1 MITGPVEFVEKEL
14 CSPRNGGSEWP
25 RNRDC
30 AFECWLPLLS
40 RANRTVRGKAF
51 QRLLF
56 VLVAVPQRDR
66 GHFVKS
72 QFARSRTN
80 Y

>member
-14 CSPRNGGSEWP
+14 CSPRNGESEWP

-30 AFECWLPLLS
+30 AFKYWLHLLL

-56 VLVAVPQRDR
+56 VLVAVPQCDR

-72 QFARSRTN
+72 QFARSGTN